1 MKFSDLSQQTLEKIN
16 TLRWDRIIEKHE
28 GPESWE
34 SVLRWQ
40 TVEIM
45 EIDGRSVLLPIDQS
59 QHDNLTILRT
69 IWSADG
75 NSVTLFLKD
84 TTYYDDDFMS
94 GYLAICDQLKEDN
107 LFLPIVYHEWF
118 IIDNKEVLAGE

>member
-40 TVEIM
+40 TVEIL
-45 EIDGRSVLLPIDQS
+45 EIEGRSVLLPIDQS
-59 QHDNLTILRT
+59 QHYNLTILRT
-69 IWSADG
+69 IWSANG

-84 TTYYDDDFMS
+84 TTYYDDFMS

-107 LFLPIVYHEWF
+107 LFVAIVYHEWF
-118 IIDNKEVLAGE
+118 IIDNKEVLAGD

>member
-1 MKFSDLSQQTLEKIN
+1 MKFLELSQQTLETIK

-28 GPESWE
+28 GSESWE
-34 SVLRWQ
+34 SVLRWE
-40 TVEIM
+40 TVEIL
-45 EIDGRSVLLPIDQS
+45 EIEGRSVLLPIDQS

-84 TTYYDDDFMS
+84 TTYSDDDFMS
-94 GYLAICDQLKEDN
+94 GYLAICDRLKEDD
-107 LFLPIVYHEWF
+107 LFVAIVYH
-118 IIDNKEVLAGE
+118 